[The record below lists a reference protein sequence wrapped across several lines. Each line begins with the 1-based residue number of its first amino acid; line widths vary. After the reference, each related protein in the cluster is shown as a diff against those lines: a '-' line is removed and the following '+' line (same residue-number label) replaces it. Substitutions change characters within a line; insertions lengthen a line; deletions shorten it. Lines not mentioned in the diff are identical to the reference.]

1 VRRGC
6 MRPWWLVRGPA
17 NEVCFPGVSGIS
29 RRREQK
35 AMQLTGNTILV
46 IGGDTGIG
54 YGLAESLHR
63 FGNQV
68 LVAGRR
74 IAGYAG

>member
-1 VRRGC
+1 
-6 MRPWWLVRGPA
+6 
-17 NEVCFPGVSGIS
+17 
-29 RRREQK
+29 
-35 AMQLTGNTILV
+35 MQLTGNTILV

-63 FGNQV
+63 LGNQV